1 MSDALERI
9 AQYFDEFRESVNRCR
24 SADTFRPAD
33 WKSAYGALGRLRDRY
48 EHEKANLT
56 IDERRALEKVFDN
69 DTFIEGM
76 MQFRQVSEHVI
87 RRGGAR
93 ITTTRNVPIQL
104 TVESSA
110 MAVFAAPVVVL
121 PDNMRKPHTIDHL
134 KMLEEGERRIH
145 AALDKTSPSG

>member
-1 MSDALERI
+1 
-9 AQYFDEFRESVNRCR
+9 
-24 SADTFRPAD
+24 
-33 WKSAYGALGRLRDRY
+33 LGRLRDRY